1 MEDTDFAYSDD
12 EGSECPPS
20 KHQRSLGPSPSSSSS
35 PATQILTA
43 SDLDS
48 LEATLVDELVEVV
61 HATKDDAFIALTRFG
76 WNLALVQ
83 QLWFEDG
90 GSAVR
95 TKAGCCESFIESS
108 NTSLHE
114 KGESATCPI
123 CLYDTSSSFLC
134 LTACMH
140 WVCTDCFR
148 SYLSSKILTE
158 GQESV
163 SAKCPSFRCP
173 FVVAPSL
180 ISHLLNDSEE
190 DRLVYAKYLDWRRN
204 AFVSANASIRWCPN
218 PTGCGL
224 AVRGP
229 PAGGLRTQCRC
240 EYVFC
245 WECGKEAHAP
255 VSCAFAD
262 KWTVKNSSE
271 SENVNWI
278 VANTK
283 PCPRC
288 HRPIEKNQGCNHMT
302 CSLRSGGCGT
312 EFCWMCLQK
321 WSSHGSGTGY
331 YSCNLY
337 DSKKGTVAEMERA
350 RNNSKT
356 VLARYMFFFG
366 RFMNHQKG
374 GALAVKE
381 LATEIP
387 KTIEIL
393 HEKFGLSISDLE
405 FLQDALRQVAECRHV
420 LKWTYVYGFYL
431 SEIEGGE
438 TKELFEYLQ
447 TNLEELTD
455 RLHEYIEKDLGMYV
469 RHGNPEEAEG
479 SASEHPPSSLPENR
493 EEAKLKFF
501 EFRSQ
506 VSNQC
511 NVTRKFFH
519 KIVSDLA
526 R

>member
-1 MEDTDFAYSDD
+1 
-12 EGSECPPS
+12 
-20 KHQRSLGPSPSSSSS
+20 
-35 PATQILTA
+35 
-43 SDLDS
+43 
-48 LEATLVDELVEVV
+48 
-61 HATKDDAFIALTRFG
+61 
-76 WNLALVQ
+76 
-83 QLWFEDG
+83 
-90 GSAVR
+90 
-95 TKAGCCESFIESS
+95 
-108 NTSLHE
+108 
-114 KGESATCPI
+114 
-123 CLYDTSSSFLC
+123 
-134 LTACMH
+134 
-140 WVCTDCFR
+140 
-148 SYLSSKILTE
+148 
-158 GQESV
+158 
-163 SAKCPSFRCP
+163 
-173 FVVAPSL
+173 
-180 ISHLLNDSEE
+180 
-190 DRLVYAKYLDWRRN
+190 
-204 AFVSANASIRWCPN
+204 
-218 PTGCGL
+218 
-224 AVRGP
+224 
-229 PAGGLRTQCRC
+229 
-240 EYVFC
+240 
-245 WECGKEAHAP
+245 
-255 VSCAFAD
+255 
-262 KWTVKNSSE
+262 
-271 SENVNWI
+271 
-278 VANTK
+278 
-283 PCPRC
+283 
-288 HRPIEKNQGCNHMT
+288 
-302 CSLRSGGCGT
+302 
-312 EFCWMCLQK
+312 
-321 WSSHGSGTGY
+321 
-331 YSCNLY
+331 
-337 DSKKGTVAEMERA
+337 MERA